1 MKVAERV
8 RKPKP
13 ERYGITATITEDQRV
28 RLDKMI
34 KETERGTSFLVRK
47 AIENLLTSEGY

>member
-1 MKVAERV
+1 MKVADRV

-34 KETERGTSFLVRK
+34 KEQQRGTSFLVRK